1 MSKKIWGVNMTEQKR
16 SFYAPDGDVRL
27 TINIRKELKQKLHIA
42 KVMTDKNMGDLIEQL
57 ISEKLDEILKKG
69 IK

>member
-1 MSKKIWGVNMTEQKR
+1 MSNKR
-16 SFYAPDGDVRL
+16 SFNAPEGDVRL

>member
-1 MSKKIWGVNMTEQKR
+1 MENKR
-16 SFYAPDGDVRL
+16 IFYAPDGDVRL

>member
-1 MSKKIWGVNMTEQKR
+1 MEPKR
-16 SFYAPDGDVRL
+16 IFYAPDGDVRL

>member
-1 MSKKIWGVNMTEQKR
+1 MEQKR
-16 SFYAPDGDVRL
+16 IFYAPDGDVRL

>member
-1 MSKKIWGVNMTEQKR
+1 MIEQKR

>member
-1 MSKKIWGVNMTEQKR
+1 MEQKR
-16 SFYAPDGDVRL
+16 IFYAPNGDVRL